1 MPDQLGV
8 PGRGRHVAAAGLQAG
23 RVRHLPGRVLGG
35 AGGQVTP
42 GTARAAAPLTA
53 DMPQLLGP
61 AAEPPVPVRAGPRHL
76 PPLPR
81 LLRPHQAV
89 QGHRAQAA
97 VD

>member
-1 MPDQLGV
+1 MITNL
-8 PGRGRHVAAAGLQAG
+8 RMELFEAL
-23 RVRHLPGRVLGG
+23 
-35 AGGQVTP
+35 
-42 GTARAAAPLTA
+42 PLTR

-97 VD
+97 VESI